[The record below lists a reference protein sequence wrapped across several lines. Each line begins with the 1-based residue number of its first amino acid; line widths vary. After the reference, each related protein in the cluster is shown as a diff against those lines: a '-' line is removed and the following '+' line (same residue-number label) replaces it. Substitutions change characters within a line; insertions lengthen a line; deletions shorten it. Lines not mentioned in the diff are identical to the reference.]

1 MPYIPHTH
9 ACVEAM
15 LECIGESGV
24 DALFDEIPES
34 LQLDEIEGLPEGQ
47 DELTMLRELKALAD
61 LDVPLTCFA
70 GAGSYDH
77 HIPAA
82 VWDIAGRGEFMT
94 SYTPYQAEASQG
106 TLQLL
111 YEYQSMMCAL
121 TGQEVSNASVYDG
134 ATALAESVLMAIRA
148 SRRAKK
154 APRLDVLAAAGV
166 HPHYLA
172 ATRTCVFGQGIN
184 VRSLDYAAN
193 GITGDDLPDD
203 DPPIAFVVQ
212 QPNVFGRLEDV
223 DRLAHWAKERDVMLI
238 ALVNPTSLA
247 LLKAPGAWG
256 REGADIVCGDG
267 QPFGVPMASGGP
279 THGFV
284 TCRKSLVRQ
293 LPGRIVARTRDT
305 KDRTGFVLTLQAR
318 EQHIRRAK
326 ATSNICTNQGLL
338 VTASTLYLSLMGAS
352 GLREVAARC
361 HENTARLAAA
371 LCEIP
376 GIKRRFEGP
385 FFHEAVIELPCSADE
400 VSAVLARNAHIF
412 AGIPLGHWYSELE
425 NCLLV
430 CATEKRTEAECER
443 YVEAMRSALTP

>member
-1 MPYIPHTH
+1 MPFIPHTSD
-9 ACVEAM
+9 CVATM
-15 LECIGESGV
+15 LGRIGESRV
-24 DALFDEIPES
+24 DALFDEIPEG
-34 LQLDEIEGLPEGQ
+34 LQLEEIQGLPAGQ
-47 DELTMLRELKALAD
+47 DELTMLRELKELAD
-61 LDVPLTCFA
+61 LDTPLTCFA
-70 GAGSYDH
+70 GGGSYDH

-82 VWDIAGRGEFMT
+82 VWDIASRGEFLT

-134 ATALAESVLMAIRA
+134 ATALAESVLMAVRA

-154 APRLDVLAAAGV
+154 APQLDVLATAGV

-172 ATRTCVFGQGIN
+172 AVRTCVYGQGIN
-184 VRSLDYAAN
+184 LRSLEITPA

-203 DPPIAFVVQ
+203 EPPLALIVQ

-223 DRLAHWAKERDVMLI
+223 DRLADWASERDVMLI

-247 LLKAPGAWG
+247 LLKSPGEWG
-256 REGADIVCGDG
+256 DRGADIVCGDG
-267 QPFGVPMASGGP
+267 QPFGVPMVSGGP
-279 THGFV
+279 THGFI

-293 LPGRIVARTRDT
+293 LPGRIVGRTQDAQE
-305 KDRTGFVLTLQAR
+305 RTGFVLTLQAR

-338 VTASTLYLSLMGAS
+338 VTASTLYLSIMGAS

-361 HENTARLAAA
+361 HENTTRLVAA

-376 GIKRRFEGP
+376 GVERRFQGP
-385 FFHEAVIELPCSADE
+385 FFHEAVIELPISAAA
-400 VSAVLARNAHIF
+400 VSNTLAKNAQIF
-412 AGIPLGHWYSELE
+412 AGIPLASWYSELDK
-425 NCLLV
+425 CLLV
-430 CATEKRTEAECER
+430 CATEKRTPAECER
-443 YVEAMRSALTP
+443 YVQAMRSALSS